1 MKLPHVNPESIEG
14 EIADCMV
21 WVGEDLVPRPC
32 SGFAWKNGRV
42 MEIRESGGSPEKLP
56 RFGILPGLVNAH
68 THIGD
73 CFLTEAAVAMTLEEA
88 FFRPDG
94 YKYKALDMISAGKHI
109 EHMTRFQLEMA
120 ATGTLAHADFRE
132 QGVEGARRLREA
144 SNRSG
149 VRSFIL
155 SQLQDSP
162 FTGAELDT
170 GTAPLPSAA
179 REELLKIMEISDGFS
194 ESTMNDLTPSAWRE
208 IREITTTHHRARA
221 VHCLENDGYRSLSLA
236 RSGKGDLEQALTL
249 YDPDLIVHLTVANP
263 EEIALLAASG
273 KPAVINPRA
282 NAALGLPLP
291 PVAAL
296 LEAGIPL
303 LLGTDNGILNGPD
316 LFREL
321 DFTWRLAR
329 SQQGD
334 GRGPHPRD
342 ILKMA
347 TSNFRHTPW
356 GTEIPGSLSQ
366 YMPANFIVIDLT
378 APCFQHSQDLT
389 ATLVTRTA
397 PEHILATVRNGRV
410 LHQREPRHD

>member
-1 MKLPHVNPESIEG
+1 MKMPHVHPESIDG

-42 MEIRESGGSPEKLP
+42 MEIMENKGEPETLP
-56 RFGILPGLVNAH
+56 RYGILPGLVNAH

-73 CFLTEAAVAMTLEEA
+73 CFLAEAAVAMTLEEA

-94 YKYKALDMISAGKHI
+94 YKYKALETISAEEHI
-109 EHMTRFQLEMA
+109 QHMFRFQQEMA
-120 ATGTLAHADFRE
+120 ATGTIAHADFRE
-132 QGVEGARRLREA
+132 QGVDGARRLREA
-144 SNRSG
+144 SDRSG
-149 VRSFIL
+149 VRAFIL
-155 SQLQDSP
+155 SQLQKSP
-162 FTGAELDT
+162 FTEAELME
-170 GTAPLPSAA
+170 GSAALPSSA
-179 REELLKIMEISDGFS
+179 REELLKIMETSDGFS
-194 ESTMNDLTPSAWRE
+194 ESTMNDLTPAAWRE
-208 IREITTTHHRARA
+208 IRDITATHHRARA
-221 VHCLENDGYRSLSLA
+221 VHCLENDGYRTLSLD
-236 RSGKGDLEQALTL
+236 RCGKGDLEQALSV
-249 YDPDLIVHLTVANP
+249 YDPDLIVHLTVATP
-263 EEIALLAASG
+263 EEIAMLAESG
-273 KPAVINPRA
+273 KPAVVNPRA

-296 LEAGIPL
+296 LEAGVPL

-329 SQQGD
+329 SQRGD

-366 YMPANFIVIDLT
+366 YMPANFMLIDLT
-378 APCFQHSQDLT
+378 APCFQNSRDLT
-389 ATLVTRTA
+389 ATVVTRTA

-410 LHQREPRHD
+410 IYQREETHG

>member
-1 MKLPHVNPESIEG
+1 MKTPFLNPESIDG
-14 EIADCMV
+14 ELADCMV
-21 WVGEDLVPRPC
+21 WVGEALDPRPC

-42 MEIRESGGSPEKLP
+42 MEIQDKETNALP

-73 CFLTEAAVAMTLEEA
+73 CFLAEAAVAMTLEEA

-94 YKYKALDMISAGKHI
+94 YKYKALETISAGEHI
-109 EHMTRFQLEMA
+109 QHMARFQREMA

-144 SNRSG
+144 SERSG

-162 FTGAELDT
+162 FTEAELEE
-170 GTAPLPSAA
+170 GTPPLPPSA
-179 REELLKIMEISDGFS
+179 RKELQDILEMSDGFS
-194 ESTMNDLTPSAWRE
+194 ESTMNDLTAPAWRE
-208 IREITTTHHRARA
+208 IREETAACHRARA
-221 VHCLENDGYRSLSLA
+221 VHCLENDGYRTLSLN
-236 RSGKGDLEQALTL
+236 RSGKGDLEQALSL

-291 PVAAL
+291 PVNAL
-296 LEAGIPL
+296 LEAGVPL

-329 SQQGD
+329 SQRGD

-366 YMPANFIVIDLT
+366 YMPANFVVIDLT
-378 APCFQHSQDLT
+378 APCFRNSRDLT

-410 LHQREPRHD
+410 IHQREAGHD